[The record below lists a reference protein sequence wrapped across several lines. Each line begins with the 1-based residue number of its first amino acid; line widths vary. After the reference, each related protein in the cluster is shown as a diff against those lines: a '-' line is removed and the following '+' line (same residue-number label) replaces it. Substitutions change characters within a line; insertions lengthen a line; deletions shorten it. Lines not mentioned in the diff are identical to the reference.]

1 MLDIDRFKAL
11 LSSLSRSSALGFEI
25 WNREGLLFS
34 SVPVETYS
42 HDLDE
47 IRDFSTRIMSDLNS
61 QHAGNQNHGS
71 LFGVPLVDGDS
82 PIGALI
88 AYGAESPNQV
98 DPEESLALLT
108 SLADIMQHQHRS
120 QKEADEIAEELINS
134 FEDLHLYSRIAS
146 QIKTLKLSNN
156 MLKGLLED
164 IMDTMRADLVFIRFP
179 GHAEYN
185 VLVTKKPIPS
195 RFASQD
201 ELTNQL
207 LRLIST
213 ENGSLQENYFLVSDS
228 RDSTAYGELHSRPF
242 RFLAVRVQHRG
253 KDYGWLGVVAFN
265 VKEIFRMS
273 ELRLLVSMAEQMAVV
288 IANTEMFRN
297 LEGFVINVVK
307 SLIYAIEA
315 KDEYTR
321 GHSERV
327 NRYCTMLAEWL
338 KINEKDKYVLH
349 WASILHDVGKIGI
362 PESILNKPG
371 SLTNEEYELVKKHSR
386 KGYEILKPIDHL
398 SDSLPAILHHHER
411 YDGKGYPDGL
421 TAEQIPRLARIIAIA
436 DTFDAITSDRA
447 YRLGKSPDEALG
459 IMLEVAGSQLDYGL
473 FEAFKELW
481 TGRQTK
487 REGSHGR

>member
-1 MLDIDRFKAL
+1 MLDIDLFKAL

-25 WNREGLLFS
+25 WHREGPLFS
-34 SVPVETYS
+34 SVLAETDS
-42 HDLDE
+42 HNFE
-47 IRDFSTRIMSDLNS
+47 VIRDFSTRIISDLTSLHVN
-61 QHAGNQNHGS
+61 NQRHGS
-71 LFGVPLVDGDS
+71 LFGVPLTDRDS

-88 AYGAESPNQV
+88 AYGAESQKQF
-98 DPEESLALLT
+98 DAEETLALLT

-120 QKEADEIAEELINS
+120 QKEADEIAEELIHS

-156 MLKGLLED
+156 MLKELIED
-164 IMDTMRADLVFIRFP
+164 IMDTMRADLVFTRFP

-185 VLVTKKPIPS
+185 ALVTKKPIPS

-201 ELTNQL
+201 ELTDQL
-207 LRLIST
+207 LRLISA

-228 RDSTAYGELHSRPF
+228 RDSTAYGELHSRPY
-242 RFLAVRVQHRG
+242 RFLAVKIQHRG
-253 KDYGWLGVVAFN
+253 KNYGWLGVIAFN

-273 ELRLLVSMAEQMAVV
+273 ELRLLASMAEQMAVV

-307 SLIYAIEA
+307 SLVYAIEA

-327 NRYCTMLAEWL
+327 NRYCTMLAECL
-338 KINEKDKYVLH
+338 KINEKDKDVLN

-421 TAEQIPRLARIIAIA
+421 MGEQIPMAARIIAIA
-436 DTFDAITSDRA
+436 DTFDAITTDRA
-447 YRLGKSPDEALG
+447 YRRGKSRDETLG
-459 IMLEVAGSQLDYGL
+459 IMEQVAGSQLDYGL
-473 FEAFKELW
+473 FEEFKEVL
-481 TGRQTK
+481 TRSQVK
-487 REGSHGR
+487 REDDRG